1 MKKFLAMS
9 AILLSVIILQ
19 MPQVAADNEYYVG
32 KYATGYDVY
41 LLLDSYNFKSF
52 LNLDFTCK
60 VKATNGYDV
69 QYIGYHFW
77 IENGSPHYL
86 NSDGY
91 GGTITDDP
99 AFRVEA
105 NIFKFTAITATEFLK
120 SQR

>member
-1 MKKFLAMS
+1 MQKILMA
-9 AILLSVIILQ
+9 AILAVSLIFVNA
-19 MPQVAADNEYYVG
+19 PQAEAKESYVG

-41 LLLDSYNFKSF
+41 LLLDSYKFN
-52 LNLDFTCK
+52 NVATMDFNCT

-77 IENGSPHYL
+77 TENRVPYYL

-91 GGTITDDP
+91 GGRLTDDP
-99 AFRVEA
+99 SMAVEA
-105 NIFKFTAITATEFLK
+105 TIFKFTVAMAMEFLE